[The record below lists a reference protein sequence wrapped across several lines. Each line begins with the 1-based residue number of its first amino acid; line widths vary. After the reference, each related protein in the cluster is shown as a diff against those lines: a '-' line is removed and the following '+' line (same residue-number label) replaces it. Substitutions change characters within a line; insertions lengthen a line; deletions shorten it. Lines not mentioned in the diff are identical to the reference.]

1 MTERESDERLDAIL
15 AMLERV
21 ARLDFSKRLQISSKG
36 DAIDAVAAGL
46 NMLSE
51 ELESSVIQRSRL
63 VDINEDLERF
73 VYVAA
78 HDIRSPMFVS
88 GFLAHILA
96 EKLEGHPNEEVTKH
110 LSMLKASNAHME
122 RLLNGI
128 LEYSKV
134 GIAHVQMG
142 EVDLGEICS
151 VVAERYALDD
161 HVVVTFDEAM
171 PLVTHHQTA
180 LEQILDNLVGNAV
193 KYNDKKTCRVTIEC
207 DETAQYF
214 EVSVADNGPGI
225 AEGEEEKIFDLFEN
239 LGTNGASGTGI
250 GLATVKKLV
259 TATGGDVSVEPSGS
273 GGARFVFTICRRPA

>member
-1 MTERESDERLDAIL
+1 MTEPQADERLDAIV

-21 ARLDFSKRLQISSKG
+21 ARLDFSKRLPISTEG
-36 DAIDAVAAGL
+36 DAIDAVASGL

-63 VDINEDLERF
+63 ADINEDLERF
-73 VYVAA
+73 AYVAA

-88 GFLAHILA
+88 GFLAHVLA
-96 EKLEGHPNEEVTKH
+96 EQLEGHPNEDVAKH
-110 LSMLKASNAHME
+110 LDMLKASNAHME
-122 RLLNGI
+122 RLLSGI
-128 LEYSKV
+128 LEYSRV

-151 VVAERYALDD
+151 AAAERYALDD
-161 HVVVTFDEAM
+161 RVVVSFDEAM
-171 PLVTHHQTA
+171 PLVMHHQTA

-193 KYNDKKTCRVTIEC
+193 KYNDKETCRVTIHCE
-207 DETAQYF
+207 EAAQYF

-225 AEGEEEKIFDLFEN
+225 AEGEEDKIFDLFEN
-239 LGTNGASGTGI
+239 LGNDDPSSTGI

-259 TATGGDVSVEPSGS
+259 TATGGRMSVGPSES
-273 GGARFVFTICRRPA
+273 GGARFVFTIRR